1 VERNNDAKRF
11 SAATLFTNHAGLP
24 MKWRNQLL
32 ALFCL
37 LAFAGLGVLYFQH
50 WVVRKPF
57 GIILFIGEGL
67 APSRLAATR
76 AFAGGADARLSLD
89 SMANVALLTNCSKDF
104 SAPDQAAAATAI
116 ATGVKVANRT
126 LATNP
131 DMSAIKNLI
140 ELARENGRVTGLVT
154 NTKLTDPT
162 SAAFYAHPTDPNDS
176 DSIAAEFVDRA
187 NLDIAMGGGAA
198 QFLSTAK
205 GGERQDGRDLLLDL
219 RRNGFDIVRTRA
231 ELEAVPA
238 WRRSKLFGIF
248 SKTDLAF
255 ANEVEERSQQPTLS
269 DMVRRAIELLQ
280 YNPGGYLLVVDAG
293 LMRKAAQE
301 NNGERT
307 FSQTIELD
315 RAVAV
320 ARNYAGS
327 KSTIIVCGDVAIGGL
342 SLNGFPFRQ
351 DSGIALLG
359 FNAAGLP
366 WITWATGPNGTKSY
380 GAAKIPG
387 NPNGNGN
394 EQPTVELREPAAV
407 YTKEALNSVEDVIAF
422 GNGPGTEAL
431 GGVLENTRIFEII
444 RDQL

>member
-1 VERNNDAKRF
+1 
-11 SAATLFTNHAGLP
+11 

-50 WVVRKPF
+50 WVLRKPF
-57 GIILFIGEGL
+57 GIILFVGEGL
-67 APSRLAATR
+67 APGRLAATR
-76 AFAGGADARLSLD
+76 AFAGRADNRLSLD

-104 SAPDQAAAATAI
+104 AAPDQAAAATAI
-116 ATGVKVANRT
+116 ATGVRVNNR
-126 LATNP
+126 AIAIDDNGKP
-131 DMSAIKNLI
+131 IKNLI
-140 ELARENGRVTGLVT
+140 ELAREHGRAIGLVT
-154 NTKLTDPT
+154 DAKLTDPT
-162 SAAFYAHPTDPNDS
+162 SAAFYAHPTDSNDVE
-176 DSIAAEFVDRA
+176 SIAADFVNGA
-187 NLDIAMGGGAA
+187 KIDIAMGGGSA
-198 QFLSTAK
+198 QFLPTAK

-219 RRNGFDIVRTRA
+219 RRNGFDIVQTRA
-231 ELEAVPA
+231 ELETIPA
-238 WRRSKLFGIF
+238 WRRSKLFGAF
-248 SKTDLAF
+248 SKTELAF
-255 ANEVEERSQQPTLS
+255 ANQVEERSQQPSLS

-280 YNPGGYLLVVDAG
+280 YNTGGYLLVVDAG

-301 NNGERT
+301 NSGERT

-320 ARNYAGS
+320 ARNFAGP

-359 FNAAGLP
+359 LNAGGQP

-394 EQPTVELREPAAV
+394 EQPSVEQREPAAV
-407 YTKEALNSVEDVIAF
+407 YTKAALDTVEDVIAF
-422 GNGPGTEAL
+422 GSGPGTDAL
-431 GGVLENTRIFEII
+431 RGVIDNTVIFEII
-444 RDQL
+444 RDHL